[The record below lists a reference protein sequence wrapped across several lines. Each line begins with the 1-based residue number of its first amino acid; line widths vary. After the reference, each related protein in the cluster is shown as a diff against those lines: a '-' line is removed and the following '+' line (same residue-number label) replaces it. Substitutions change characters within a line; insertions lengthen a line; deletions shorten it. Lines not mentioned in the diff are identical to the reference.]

1 MSLGQQALDLYPQ
14 IRKKQKVF
22 YLRKGII
29 MARKRQN
36 DFHVYLNDYEL
47 EQLNN
52 LCDKT
57 RLDRSKII
65 RFLLL
70 KVKLIEAPP
79 VDYKRFIIELRRVG
93 TNLNQLTAKANTVG
107 FIDRNE
113 CKSVLDEVRKLE
125 REIAKQFRIGRRES

>member
-1 MSLGQQALDLYPQ
+1 MDLYPQ

-22 YLRKGII
+22 YLRKGKV
-29 MARKRQN
+29 MRKRQN
-36 DFHVYLNDYEL
+36 DFHIYLDDYEL
-47 EQLNN
+47 NKLDE

-57 RLDRSKII
+57 NLDRSKII

-70 KVKLIEAPP
+70 RVKLIEAPP
-79 VDYKRFIIELRRVG
+79 VDYKQFIIELRRVG
-93 TNLNQLTAKANTVG
+93 TNLNQLTAKANTVS

-125 REIAKQFRIGRRES
+125 REIAKQFRIGKREG

>member
-1 MSLGQQALDLYPQ
+1 MDLYPQ

-22 YLRKGII
+22 YLQKGTI

-36 DFHVYLNDYEL
+36 DFHVYLDDYEL

-79 VDYKRFIIELRRVG
+79 VDYKHFIIELRRVG

-113 CKSVLDEVRKLE
+113 CKTVLDEIRKLE
-125 REIAKQFRIGRRES
+125 REIAKQFRIGRREG

>member
-1 MSLGQQALDLYPQ
+1 
-14 IRKKQKVF
+14 
-22 YLRKGII
+22 

-36 DFHVYLNDYEL
+36 DFHVYLDDYEL
-47 EQLNN
+47 NKLDE
-52 LCDKT
+52 LCRKT

-65 RFLLL
+65 RFLLM

-79 VDYKRFIIELRRVG
+79 VDYKQFIIELRRVG

-113 CKSVLDEVRKLE
+113 FKSVLDDVRKLE
-125 REIAKQFRIGRRES
+125 REIAKQFRIGRREG

>member
-1 MSLGQQALDLYPQ
+1 MDLYPQ

-22 YLRKGII
+22 YLQKGTI
-29 MARKRQN
+29 MARNRQN
-36 DFHVYLNDYEL
+36 DFHVYLDDYEL

-79 VDYKRFIIELRRVG
+79 VDYKHFIIELRRVG
-93 TNLNQLTAKANTVG
+93 TNLNQLTSKANTVG

-113 CKSVLDEVRKLE
+113 CKTVLDEIRKLE

>member
-1 MSLGQQALDLYPQ
+1 
-14 IRKKQKVF
+14 
-22 YLRKGII
+22 

-36 DFHVYLNDYEL
+36 DFHVYLDDYEL

-79 VDYKRFIIELRRVG
+79 VDYKQFIIELRRVG
-93 TNLNQLTAKANTVG
+93 TNLNQLTSKANTVG

-125 REIAKQFRIGRRES
+125 REIAKQFRIGRREG

>member
-1 MSLGQQALDLYPQ
+1 MDLYPQ

-22 YLRKGII
+22 YLRKGNV
-29 MARKRQN
+29 MRKRQN
-36 DFHVYLNDYEL
+36 DFHVYLDDYEL

-79 VDYKRFIIELRRVG
+79 VDYKHFIIELRRVG

-107 FIDRNE
+107 FIDGNE
-113 CKSVLDEVRKLE
+113 CKTVLDEVRKLE

>member
-22 YLRKGII
+22 HLQKGKI
-29 MARKRQN
+29 MRKRQN
-36 DFHVYLNDYEL
+36 DFHVYLDDYEL

-79 VDYKRFIIELRRVG
+79 ADYKQFIIELRRVG
-93 TNLNQLTAKANTVG
+93 SNLNQLTAKANTVG

-113 CKSVLDEVRKLE
+113 CKSVLDDVRKLE

>member
-1 MSLGQQALDLYPQ
+1 MDLYPQ

-22 YLRKGII
+22 YLQKGRKDF

-36 DFHVYLNDYEL
+36 DFHVYLDDYEL
-47 EQLNN
+47 NKLDE
-52 LCDKT
+52 LCSKT

-79 VDYKRFIIELRRVG
+79 VDYKHFIVELRRVG

-113 CKSVLDEVRKLE
+113 CKTVLDEIRKLE

>member
-1 MSLGQQALDLYPQ
+1 MDLYPQ

-22 YLRKGII
+22 YLQKGTI

-36 DFHVYLNDYEL
+36 DFHVYLDDYEL
-47 EQLNN
+47 NKLDE

-57 RLDRSKII
+57 NLDRSKII

-70 KVKLIEAPP
+70 RVKLIEAPP
-79 VDYKRFIIELRRVG
+79 VDYKQFIIELRRVG

-107 FIDRNE
+107 FIDGNE

-125 REIAKQFRIGRRES
+125 REIAKQFRIGRREG